1 MEWNF
6 RWFSRVFVCR
16 GGHLRKLKHT
26 FKREFFKAPVTVV
39 ANDVKDTTKQPQK
52 ITEEQTEAL
61 KETTVAETLE
71 EKKDVASLAKSVK
84 ILISSS

>member
-1 MEWNF
+1 M
-6 RWFSRVFVCR
+6 
-16 GGHLRKLKHT
+16 
-26 FKREFFKAPVTVV
+26 

-84 ILISSS
+84 ILILSS